1 MVVPMPV
8 TENGHVTSGCV
19 MRIITSFDHVRRG
32 GRSGSIYQ
40 FHICVVFED

>member
-32 GRSGSIYQ
+32 GVVQVYQ
-40 FHICVVFED
+40 FHICRI